1 MRQIETTVRR
11 RLSRRVIAIGVGA
24 MLLAVPVAVSANHDF
39 SDVPT
44 SNTYHTSISRLA
56 GSGITGGCGGGK
68 YCPSDPVTRGQM
80 AAFLNRGLGR
90 AVHDTGTTSGDD
102 WVTVLPASDTAI
114 SAVDLTIGGGSGG
127 TAHVLVQ
134 GNISAFTNQPGA
146 CPCDLRLFLLSDSTE
161 TSELAATNIG
171 AVVSPDDG
179 FVRGSASWSHLF
191 TAQSGTVA
199 TYFLVVQ
206 ITPTVTPLAA
216 FTSEVT
222 WSLQATDVPFN
233 ATGENPTFP
242 ASATSATSLPF
253 GRAPF
258 KVMSHATGS
267 K

>member
-1 MRQIETTVRR
+1 MRQVEFAVRA
-11 RLSRRVIAIGVGA
+11 RLSRRVIAIGVGVV
-24 MLLAVPVAVSANHDF
+24 LLAVPVAVSANHLF

-134 GNISAFTNQPGA
+134 GNLSAFTNQPGA
-146 CPCDLRLFLLSDSTE
+146 CPCDLRMFLISDSDE
-161 TSELAATNIG
+161 TSELATANIG

-179 FVRGSASWSHLF
+179 YVRGALSWSHLF
-191 TAQSGTVA
+191 TAQSGTLA

-206 ITPTVTPLAA
+206 ITPTTTPLAA

-233 ATGENPTFP
+233 ATGENPPFP
-242 ASATSATSLPF
+242 VSATSTNALPF
-253 GRAPF
+253 GKAPF
-258 KVMSHATGS
+258 KVISHATGTE
-267 K
+267 